1 MRAFFAHARLGL
13 LLAAVSV
20 PLYALDQATKWWAH
34 YKILDPIA
42 VIPGYFHLVYWTNTG
57 AAFGLGKDNNTF
69 FIVLSAVAAG
79 LIWALHHAKLLGG
92 AWQRWGVAL
101 LLPGLFG
108 NLTDRLWHGH
118 VIDFLLFHLGDNGP
132 AWPRLQRGRLLHLRG
147 RRLLRV
153 GQPARTAR
161 RVRRPLGGRGEGGAG
176 GVKARP

>member
-42 VIPGYFHLVYWTNTG
+42 VIPGYFHFVYWTNTG

-132 AWPRLQRGRLLHLRG
+132 AWPAFNVADSCICVAVVCFVWGNLRE
-147 RRLLRV
+147 LRAESAARSAAAKPE
-153 GQPARTAR
+153 PA
-161 RVRRPLGGRGEGGAG
+161 E
-176 GVKARP
+176 